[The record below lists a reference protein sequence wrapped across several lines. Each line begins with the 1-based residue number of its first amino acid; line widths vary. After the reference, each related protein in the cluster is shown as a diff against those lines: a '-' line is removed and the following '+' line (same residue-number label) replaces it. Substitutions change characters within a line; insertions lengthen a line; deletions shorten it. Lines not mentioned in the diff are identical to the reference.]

1 MARKLRH
8 LTPRLLRKIVLEEK
22 RKMQETLESGVED
35 IEKVSAEEVDAD
47 ELAGSLE
54 KDIDFMKALKISE
67 SKLSKKL
74 RRVRE
79 VKKKLRRRV
88 LRRL

>member
-47 ELAGSLE
+47 KLAGSLE

-67 SKLSKKL
+67 SKLAKKL
-74 RRVRE
+74 RRIRE